1 MKRDGERSHSNK
13 LLDYFNCKHRNFY
26 EYDQRKWNLRF
37 VLFFKYHNVYF
48 KYFLHNVVKKIRNLK
63 FNKYISIFWIY
74 FD

>member
-1 MKRDGERSHSNK
+1 MNMIKE
-13 LLDYFNCKHRNFY
+13 
-26 EYDQRKWNLRF
+26 NLRF